1 MLSMNYPLI
10 RVQEIAGG
18 TPGTKGRRSG
28 RYHALR
34 FAMALLPLAR
44 RLPMS
49 TRFKRLWTLGLLGA
63 WLSIFSG
70 NAFAACSVLLG
81 GTGTDGTVSSKG
93 CYTTTP
99 PPPNYPPIVS
109 ITSPANNASFTPP
122 ANVSVTASAV
132 DVDDAVAKV
141 DFFDG
146 ATLVG
151 TVTVFPYSVALV
163 NLATGTHT
171 FTARATD
178 TQGASTTSTAVS
190 IIVDTPPTVTIT
202 GPANNVVYHRQGG
215 LLRWGDAGGNCH
227 RRALRHDPCQCRGGR
242 AYAHDSR
249 HG

>member
-81 GTGTDGTVSSKG
+81 NNSDGSPTG
-93 CYTTTP
+93 CYTTYPSP
-99 PPPNYPPIVS
+99 PP
-109 ITSPANNASFTPP
+109 
-122 ANVSVTASAV
+122 
-132 DVDDAVAKV
+132 D
-141 DFFDG
+141 
-146 ATLVG
+146 
-151 TVTVFPYSVALV
+151 
-163 NLATGTHT
+163 
-171 FTARATD
+171 
-178 TQGASTTSTAVS
+178 
-190 IIVDTPPTVTIT
+190 
-202 GPANNVVYHRQGG
+202 
-215 LLRWGDAGGNCH
+215 
-227 RRALRHDPCQCRGGR
+227 
-242 AYAHDSR
+242 
-249 HG
+249 